1 MYNACSFTRDAYDL
15 FILLLRGRQRDWN
28 GAGYPEDDVLA
39 GSGGGCKKG
48 TRTANC
54 SRGNCYVETTKG
66 GVATSKTP
74 RTAWSMRRK
83 WLLHESSRI
92 VYVSGLCRWPRLSLA
107 LFRFVSLSLI
117 GWRSM
122 LAFVSPTNLI
132 FFSLV
137 TAFTR
142 KPGNNWWIYESV
154 KDS

>member
-1 MYNACSFTRDAYDL
+1 MYYVYACSFTRDAYDL
-15 FILLLRGRQRDWN
+15 FILLLRGRQRDRN
-28 GAGYPEDDVLA
+28 GAGYPEDDVLT
-39 GSGGGCKKG
+39 GSGGGWKKG
-48 TRTANC
+48 TGTANC

-92 VYVSGLCRWPRLSLA
+92 VYVSGLCCCWPRPSLG

-132 FFSLV
+132 FF
-137 TAFTR
+137 
-142 KPGNNWWIYESV
+142 PYHSV
-154 KDS
+154 YSKAWQ